1 LLTFTVLLEII
12 MIKRFCFICLFSTA
26 TFFAQ
31 AQTDSTNV
39 TDNQSDT
46 TKVNELPLFS
56 TSGGEAEA
64 DIEQQDVSSLLQSSR
79 DVFAQFASFHFG
91 VGRYRM
97 RGLLAENQLVMIN
110 GNNVNNLETGFSV
123 WSSWGGLNDVT
134 RFVENRFGLA
144 ACRTGFSG
152 AGGYTNIETK
162 ASSFKKGSRVSYAF
176 SNRIFQHRGM
186 FTHSTG
192 MMQNGW
198 AFTISAS
205 TRQGNNTY
213 IPGTYFNANA
223 VYFSVDKKL
232 NDKHLLSLTS
242 FLAPIEQGR
251 NSQETQEAYDLA
263 GTNYYNSNWGF
274 QNGQARNAAVSRT
287 QRPMVMLSH
296 HFDIKPGSKLTTSF
310 VFNFGKNSLTGLNWN
325 NAPNPRANY
334 YRYLPSYWYGINDK
348 AQGDYWTEQWK
359 NNVAVRQ
366 INWDQLILLNQL
378 NVYSAPGSAAGETRS
393 RYILERRVQ
402 NLRNF
407 GFNSIYNTRL
417 DNLFVSAGLN
427 ANIYKNNYYKEVEDL
442 LGGDF
447 WLDVDQFAQNQG
459 VTTNFA
465 TNNIENPNKLIRKG
479 DKFGYDYDINITRAE
494 LWGQAEY
501 SLNNMDVY
509 GALSLSNN
517 SIYRDSRVANG
528 KFPTNSKGK
537 SETKNFFN
545 IGLKG
550 GATYKFNGRM
560 FATVNAAYLTRTP
573 EANNI
578 FLAPQIR
585 NEFVKGVTSEKV
597 LSYDVNFHVKYPT
610 FKVRA
615 TYYNT
620 LIKDQIYSR
629 GYFYDIANTNVN
641 YVMTNVDQQFQGMEL
656 GIEKT
661 MFTSHVLQVAVG
673 LSDNIY
679 TSRPIASAVL
689 YNSTENLFDNRTVY
703 LQNYKVGGSPQNVL
717 GFGYRYMGKKFWSV
731 GASFN
736 YFDGIYLEP
745 NPDRRT
751 AEALEKYTS
760 SDPQYTEITQQDKLP
775 NNYTIDF
782 TANKSW
788 RLSSKHFLGLN
799 LALNNILDNTKF
811 RTGGFEQLRWDN
823 SMPQRFPN
831 RYNYAL
837 GRTYMISMNLRF

>member
-1 LLTFTVLLEII
+1 
-12 MIKRFCFICLFSTA
+12 MIKRFCCFCLLVTS

-31 AQTDSTNV
+31 AQVDSTHV
-39 TDNQSDT
+39 SDNQSDT

-64 DIEQQDVSSLLQSSR
+64 DLEQQDVSSLLQSSR
-79 DVFAQFASFHFG
+79 DVFTQFASFHFG

-123 WSSWGGLNDVT
+123 WSNWGGLNDVT
-134 RFVENRFGLA
+134 RFVETRFGLS
-144 ACRTGFSG
+144 ACRSGFSG
-152 AGGYTNIETK
+152 AGGYTNIESK
-162 ASSFKKGSRVSYAF
+162 ASSFRKGTRLSYAF

-186 FTHSTG
+186 ITHSTG
-192 MMQNGW
+192 MMQNGL
-198 AFTISAS
+198 AITISAS
-205 TRQGNNTY
+205 TRQGSNVY
-213 IPGTYFNANA
+213 VPGTYFNANA
-223 VYFSVDKKL
+223 FYISVDKKL

-251 NSQETQEAYDLA
+251 GSQEIQEAYDLA

-274 QNGQARNAAVSRT
+274 QNGKARNASVSRT
-287 QRPMVMLSH
+287 QRPMMMLSH
-296 HFDIKPGSKLTTSF
+296 HFDIKPGTKLTTSLLG
-310 VFNFGKNSLTGLNWN
+310 NFGKNSLTGLNWN

-366 INWDQLILLNQL
+366 INWDQLIALNQL
-378 NVYSAPGSAAGETRS
+378 NLYSAPGSSPGEARS

-402 NLRNF
+402 NLQNF
-407 GFNSIYNTRL
+407 GFNTIYNTRL
-417 DNLFVSAGLN
+417 DNLFISAGLN
-427 ANIYKNNYYKEVEDL
+427 ANLYKNHYYKEIEDL

-465 TNNIENPNKLIRKG
+465 TNNVDNPDKLIRKG
-479 DKFGYDYDINITRAE
+479 DKFGYDYFINIMRAE

-501 SLNNMDVY
+501 TFKNIDVY

-517 SIYRDSRVANG
+517 SINRDSKVANG
-528 KFPTNSKGK
+528 KFPETSKGQG
-537 SETKNFFN
+537 ETKSFLNY
-545 IGLKG
+545 GVKG
-550 GATYKFNGRM
+550 GLTYKFNGRL
-560 FATVNAAYLTRTP
+560 FATANAAYLTRTP

-578 FLAPQIR
+578 FVAPQVR
-585 NEFVKGVTSEKV
+585 SEFVKNLTNEKV
-597 LSYDVNFHVKYPT
+597 LSYDINFHVKYPS

-620 LIKDQIYSR
+620 LINDQIYSR
-629 GYFYDIANTNVN
+629 GYFYDIANTNVQYIMN
-641 YVMTNVDQQFQGMEL
+641 NVDQQFQGVEL
-656 GIEKT
+656 GVEKT
-661 MFTSHVLQVAVG
+661 LFTSHVVQAAVG
-673 LSDNIY
+673 LSDNVY
-679 TSRPIASAVL
+679 TNRPIASAIQ

-703 LQNYKVGGSPQNVL
+703 LENYKVGGSPQNVMGL
-717 GFGYRYMGKKFWSV
+717 SYRYVGKKFWSAGV
-731 GASFN
+731 SFS

-760 SDPQYTEITQQDKLP
+760 TDPQYSEIVDQDKLP
-775 NNYTIDF
+775 SNYTMDF
-782 TANKSW
+782 NASKSW
-788 RLSSKHFLGLN
+788 RLSSKYFLAFNFTINN
-799 LALNNILDNTKF
+799 LLDNTKF

-823 SMPQRFPN
+823 TMPQRFPN